1 MFDIKV
7 IKIDGLHKSILDYIE
22 TNKIIISEY
31 EDMKECILKMI
42 RSKYVFNMNRDRLRD
57 AMEDITYMISPN
69 DEINKDRVEKGLE
82 YEYSDD
88 ELADSD
94 DEECY
99 DEEVASDKDSDNEI
113 TPEECDEGLTPRPV
127 TTQEVETE
135 PEAEAEVK
143 EEAEAEVKEEAE
155 AEPEESK
162 RITIEEIEDKE

>member
-143 EEAEAEVKEEAE
+143 EEAEAE
-155 AEPEESK
+155 PEESK